1 MEDEPRQISD
11 VGTADLYEA
20 RHMINSITV
29 IFMVLAGVSLVV
41 YSMTVP
47 MPFGTGSEDDLVHNL
62 ALLMSGFF
70 GGLAYLS
77 SREDQ

>member
-1 MEDEPRQISD
+1 
-11 VGTADLYEA
+11 
-20 RHMINSITV
+20 
-29 IFMVLAGVSLVV
+29 
-41 YSMTVP
+41 